1 MRAFVNVVA
10 LSAFSLA
17 LTTGGYAQATE
28 GTGGR
33 NVSNGRQ
40 IFARSCGGCHDTHS
54 SIRRAGPGLKSYY
67 RNHQPRPTDAQV
79 RALISRGKGA
89 MPGFSSFTRG
99 QTDDLIAYLK
109 TL

>member
-1 MRAFVNVVA
+1 MRAFVTVVA

-17 LTTGGYAQATE
+17 LIAGVHAQATE
-28 GTGGR
+28 KTGAR
-33 NVSNGRQ
+33 NVLNGRQ
-40 IFARSCGGCHDTHS
+40 IFAQSCAGCHDAHS

-67 RNHQPRPTDAQV
+67 HNHQPRPADAQV
-79 RALISRGKGA
+79 RDLISRGKGA
-89 MPGFSSFTRG
+89 MPGFSSFTRR